1 MCHML
6 RMKSDEK
13 LAELSFL
20 LNTQWFH
27 GGSSSIGPFLIAHTN
42 NELIYDKFLAKGSFV
57 RRQNFSDEELE
68 EVSHF

>member
-1 MCHML
+1 ML

-13 LAELSFL
+13 LAELAFL
-20 LNTQWFH
+20 LTQWLH
-27 GGSSSIGPFLIAHTN
+27 GVQAVMDHFLLHTPN

-57 RRQNFSDEELE
+57 RRQNFSDEELG